1 MTKTKDKNDTASI
14 SELYSKIK
22 QEYREK
28 REAQADS
35 DSKPTGKWYLRHADF
50 RPEQLRQCDTLGFL
64 SNDDAVEALTKAGNI
79 FFNEEAAVYASER
92 VRAVLAAQ
100 YRFRADIE
108 TEPQAVYINR
118 EPMPGFEYL
127 TIGRVQEIL
136 KDIQRLAGA
145 YGYSTTDRDK
155 VCDLIGKVLSGWEM
169 EFRLRHSAYLE
180 KLKENDSQD
189 TPSPASTRK
198 NHYSYFLIF

>member
-1 MTKTKDKNDTASI
+1 MTKDKNDTASI
-14 SELYSKIK
+14 SELHSKIR
-22 QEYREK
+22 QQYEGI
-28 REAQADS
+28 EANATKPS
-35 DSKPTGKWYLRHADF
+35 DKWYLRHADF

-64 SNDDAVEALTKAGNI
+64 SNADAIEALTKAGNI
-79 FFNEEAAVYASER
+79 FDNEAAAVYASER

-100 YRFRADIE
+100 YRFRPDIE
-108 TEPQAVYINR
+108 TVSLVVYINR

-145 YGYSTTDRDK
+145 YGYSTTDHDK

-180 KLKENDSQD
+180 KLKENDKQD
-189 TPSPASTRK
+189 TPSPS
-198 NHYSYFLIF
+198 S